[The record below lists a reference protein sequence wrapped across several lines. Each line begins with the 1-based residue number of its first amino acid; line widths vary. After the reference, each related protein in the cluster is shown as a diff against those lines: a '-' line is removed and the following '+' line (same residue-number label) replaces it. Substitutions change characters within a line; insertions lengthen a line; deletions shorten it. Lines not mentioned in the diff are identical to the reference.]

1 MASGGGTE
9 RLRAHAGDGAADLVL
24 KALSAGAASVGASG
38 IVTAVGGAIMFER
51 FSQAGLPAE
60 QAVAVQPKTVL
71 LAVGAEALVPL
82 AVGMLLLLAVFWIL
96 AKTRW
101 GISTGLFA
109 LFAGIGAVLYYLVV
123 VSFSAKASVL
133 LSVVGVSAVACGL
146 WALLARLTKSLTV
159 RALMLALVTI
169 LLGGA
174 IGLIRTIDAPKVR
187 GAVVVMGK
195 PSKVVAGIY
204 VAETSDQ
211 VFIGQVQLA
220 NSYSVEPKLGTGAI
234 IALNRADI
242 STLAFASNEGLP
254 TALRQAR
261 LMAASLRVEPD
272 GTLLAAAL
280 AKTRRKLQLAITGR
294 PHTVAGKSTTANS
307 SPITGKGEK
316 VDEQLLQEE
325 SSSAE
330 NLSPTAAYKL
340 PPKQKLEH
348 VEQKPPRAHPRKKP
362 PKS

>member
-1 MASGGGTE
+1 
-9 RLRAHAGDGAADLVL
+9 
-24 KALSAGAASVGASG
+24 VGALG
-38 IVTAVGGAIMFER
+38 LVTAVGGAIMFER

-82 AVGMLLLLAVFWIL
+82 AVGMLLLLAIYWIL

-101 GISTGLFA
+101 GISTNLFA

-123 VSFSAKASVL
+123 VSFSVKVSVL
-133 LSVVGVSAVACGL
+133 LSVVGVSVVGCGL
-146 WALLARLTKSLTV
+146 WALLARLTQSLTA
-159 RALMLALVTI
+159 RALILAVVTI

-174 IGLIRTIDAPKVR
+174 IGLIRTADAPKVR

-195 PSKVVAGIY
+195 PGKVVAGIY

-280 AKTRRKLQLAITGR
+280 AKTRRKLQLATTGR
-294 PHTVAGKSTTANS
+294 PHKRAGNSTTAAS
-307 SPITGKGEK
+307 SPITSKGEK
-316 VDEQLLQEE
+316 PDEQLLPGEE

-330 NLSPTAAYKL
+330 QLSTTAADKL
-340 PPKQKLEH
+340 PPQEKLEH
-348 VEQKPPRAHPRKKP
+348 VETEAATRASAEEAPAQQTSIHSHPLIH
-362 PKS
+362 SSGE